1 MKQTAVEWLEQLLFD
16 KLGKFTK
23 GDIEE
28 AKEMEKQQIVEAH
41 GTQLKK
47 SKGVTNYEYWLNG
60 EEYYNEKFKSE

>member
-1 MKQTAVEWLEQLLFD
+1 MKQTAVEFLIEQITDSTMSVREAF
-16 KLGKFTK
+16 KQ
-23 GDIEE
+23 

-60 EEYYNEKFKSE
+60 EEYYNETFKSE